1 MYWFRALL
9 FFITVAMVSPVP
21 AHAQSRGVE
30 PTLAFETL
38 SPKAGS
44 IVRVAL
50 VMDAK
55 PGWHAYWKNPG
66 DVGAPPRIEWSV
78 PGDFIFSDLRH
89 PAPKLLNVQG
99 IASFVHEGSF
109 ALLTT
114 MRVPNGL
121 AAGEPI
127 PISAR
132 VSWLACSETQCV
144 PESKTIER
152 MLVVGEGETDYP
164 GLSRI
169 RQAEARIPAETVKGR
184 FTYDGDR
191 FVLKIP
197 GRDLSSARLFPDGQ
211 GWLDASSSV
220 KGSDGFLSI
229 AADRA
234 RKQSRFSGVL
244 RTGSDS
250 VLVTAD
256 WSDPPVKAVEQ
267 VSASSGAAA
276 LPGGSPLGDV
286 PFTENDAALAQS
298 RPDVP
303 GVSMA
308 SEETST
314 GTPPGESRVGL
325 LPVLSS
331 GPGSESFVSVLLA
344 AFVGGLLLNLMPCVF
359 PILSLKA
366 ISLARSSSGERTA
379 RAEGAG
385 YALGTVV
392 TVLGLGA
399 FILVMREFGSS
410 AGWSF
415 QLQSPAFVLA
425 MLGLV
430 TVITLNL
437 AGSFEF
443 AQLGRSAG
451 IAAPGFRGA
460 MGTGAMAALIASPCA
475 GPFMAGALGAA
486 LVLPTI
492 AALAV
497 FAGLGLGMAAPFL
510 LIAFVPALRSR
521 LPRPGPWMGRL
532 RRILA
537 VPMALTAVW
546 LLWIL
551 WRQAGD
557 VGLFAGTALLA
568 AMIVGTQV
576 IGRTQR
582 GGASARTPALL
593 TTGLAVLVFASFS
606 AVDVESASAEG
617 TVAAEGVVFSEEAL
631 METVST
637 GTPVLL
643 DFTADWCLT
652 CKVNEKV
659 ALDDEKVLRALD
671 ESGVVVMTGDW
682 TNGDPAIT
690 AFLEKNGRNSIP
702 FYVLYDG
709 KGGAKVLPQVLTP
722 SLLVS
727 EIESVR

>member
-9 FFITVAMVSPVP
+9 FFITVAMVSPAP

-121 AAGEPI
+121 AAGGPI

-521 LPRPGPWMGRL
+521 LPRPDPWMGRL

-557 VGLFAGTALLA
+557 IGLVAGAALLA

-582 GGASARTPALL
+582 SGASARRPALL
-593 TTGLAVLVFASFS
+593 TAGLAVLVFASFS

-617 TVAAEGVVFSEEAL
+617 AVTGEGAVFSEEAL
-631 METVST
+631 MEAVSA
-637 GTPVLL
+637 GMPVLL

-659 ALDDEKVLRALD
+659 ALDDERVLRALD
-671 ESGVVVMTGDW
+671 EAGVVVMTGDW

-709 KGGAKVLPQVLTP
+709 KGGAKVLPQALTP